1 MVSAVSWVYVADAFE
16 LGAAED
22 PDPRFAAEAIEA
34 LTAIARYFAADCG
47 VTGPIAL
54 RIGDRM
60 VQL

>member
-1 MVSAVSWVYVADAFE
+1 VYVADAFE